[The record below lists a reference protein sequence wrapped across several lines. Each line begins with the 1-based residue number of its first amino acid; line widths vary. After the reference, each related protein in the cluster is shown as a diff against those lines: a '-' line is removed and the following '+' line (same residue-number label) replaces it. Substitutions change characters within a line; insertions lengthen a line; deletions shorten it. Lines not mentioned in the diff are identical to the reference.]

1 MFVDITCYLLA
12 IGGEA
17 ISPEKARTKR
27 IYDIVVSFLSLAALF
42 ALSVYFLYAS
52 IDGMVNPPT
61 PSDEEED
68 PEFNTGLVMVLFGLL
83 GILIDGVC
91 LAYAFWWPKYK
102 KRKEDAKE
110 QGATASDS
118 APSNAA
124 ASRNTAVA
132 AGSLSR
138 SMKVAKDRGMRRST
152 ILLQISP
159 EERLDNVDIADGET
173 HNINT
178 LAAYAHTL

>member
-1 MFVDITCYLLA
+1 MFVDVTCYLLA

-17 ISPEKARTKR
+17 INPEKARTKR
-27 IYDIVVSFLSLAALF
+27 IYDLVVSFLSLAALF

-91 LAYAFWWPKYK
+91 LAYAFW
-102 KRKEDAKE
+102 
-110 QGATASDS
+110 
-118 APSNAA
+118 
-124 ASRNTAVA
+124 
-132 AGSLSR
+132 
-138 SMKVAKDRGMRRST
+138 
-152 ILLQISP
+152 
-159 EERLDNVDIADGET
+159 
-173 HNINT
+173 
-178 LAAYAHTL
+178 